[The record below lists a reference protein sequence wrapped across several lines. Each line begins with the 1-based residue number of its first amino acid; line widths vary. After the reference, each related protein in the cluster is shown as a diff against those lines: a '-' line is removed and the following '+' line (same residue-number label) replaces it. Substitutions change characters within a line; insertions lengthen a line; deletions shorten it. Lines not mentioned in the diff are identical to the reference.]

1 MPMIPGSVSIDPAG
15 TATGTGYAK
24 EVYDELESGTDFG
37 ALGPPGLVTAKKQL
51 ADIANAC
58 AALITHVQSNAVV
71 STTGSGAGPPFTST
85 GTGTIA

>member
-1 MPMIPGSVSIDPAG
+1 MAMVPGSVSIDAG
-15 TATGTGYAK
+15 GVASGTGYAK
-24 EVYDELESGTDFG
+24 EVYDVLEAGTDFG
-37 ALGPPGLVTAKKQL
+37 TLTPPGLVTAKQQL

-71 STTGSGAGPPFTST
+71 STTGSGTSPPFTST